1 MMNIIAACEINNGI
15 GYNNKIPWY
24 YKYDM
29 IFFKKMTLDKNILM
43 GKNTWL
49 SIPNPP
55 LQQRRN
61 IVLTTKNDI
70 TYPDNVI
77 VYNNFEEAVKE
88 YKEIWII
95 GGENVYKKALRHK
108 NFKSLYLTRIIKEYK
123 CDKFFPIIP
132 NYCNKKTI
140 NRIIENNTE
149 IVFEQYDNINYKE

>member
-1 MMNIIAACEINNGI
+1 MINIIAACERNNGI

-29 IFFKKMTLDKNILM
+29 MFFKKMTLNKNILM

-55 LQQRRN
+55 LCQRTN
-61 IVLTTKNDI
+61 IVLTTKKDI
-70 TYPDNVI
+70 VFPDNVM
-77 VYNNFEEAVKE
+77 VYDNFDEVIKT
-88 YKEIWII
+88 YDDIWVI
-95 GGENVYKKALRHK
+95 GGENVYRKALQHK
-108 NFKSLYLTRIIKEYK
+108 NFKTLYLTRIMKEYK

-132 NYCNKKTI
+132 NYLKKKTI

-149 IVFEQYDNINYKE
+149 IIFERYDL